1 MDLDLLLIF
10 LAGFLAAGVDGAL
23 GMGFGPTASVM
34 LLGAGLSPAAASAT
48 VNVAKIGSGLAGG
61 AAHWRFGNVDRR
73 LALSLA
79 VPGAFGAVIGG
90 VLLTTVDPKTI
101 RPFLALALM
110 AVGVRILWRMRLGA
124 AAAAA
129 DHPANDP
136 GDGRRFDRGTSA
148 VGGLGGCTNTLVG
161 AWGPV
166 VTPYLLHR
174 GVSPRMAIGSANTAE
189 VAVAVVSVGVLVTSG
204 PGNLDMGAALAMVA
218 GGVLA
223 APIAA
228 HLIRRIPSRAAGL
241 ALAAMLLLTQAR
253 ELAGN
258 LGLGVARWA
267 LYAVIAAA
275 VALTARPMRRRRRG
289 EGGLPAEDLP
299 PTAARVS
306 PTP

>member
-1 MDLDLLLIF
+1 MDLDLILIF

-34 LLGAGLSPAAASAT
+34 LLGAGLSPATASAT
-48 VNVAKIGSGLAGG
+48 VNVAKIGSGVAGG

-79 VPGAFGAVIGG
+79 VPGAVGAVIGG
-90 VLLTTVDPKTI
+90 VLLTTIDPKTI

-124 AAAAA
+124 TPPSA
-129 DHPANDP
+129 DPP
-136 GDGRRFDRGTSA
+136 GTGSEGEGRFDRGTA
-148 VGGLGGCTNTLVG
+148 AAGGLGGCTNTLVG

-166 VTPYLLHR
+166 VTPYLLHC

-204 PGNLDMGAALAMVA
+204 PGNLDLGAALAMVA

-241 ALAAMLLLTQAR
+241 ALAAMLLFTQTR

-258 LGLGVARWA
+258 FDLGLSRWL
-267 LYAVIAAA
+267 LYAVIAAG

-289 EGGLPAEDLP
+289 EGAPPVADRPPAAD
-299 PTAARVS
+299 RV
-306 PTP
+306 